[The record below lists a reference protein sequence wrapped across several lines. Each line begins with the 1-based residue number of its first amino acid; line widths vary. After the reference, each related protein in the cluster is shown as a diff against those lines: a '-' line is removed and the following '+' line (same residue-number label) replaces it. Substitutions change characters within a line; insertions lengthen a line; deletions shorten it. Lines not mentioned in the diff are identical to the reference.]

1 MDLADA
7 LDRAPTGE
15 RPRFDLAAGA
25 LVGGR
30 CADCG
35 ATAWPARAVCHRC
48 GGADVRLGTFARAG
62 TLVSCTLVMVPRP
75 GLEAPYM
82 LGQVRL
88 DDGPVVFGQ
97 IIGLDDA
104 EAVPCPVTVQV
115 SADRYWFTPAGLQEP
130 TGERQDETRVSSDET
145 GG

>member
-7 LDRAPTGE
+7 LDSAPTGE
-15 RPRFDLAAGA
+15 RPRFDLAAAA

-48 GGADVRLGTFARAG
+48 GGADVRLGAFARSG
-62 TLVSCTLVMVPRP
+62 TLVSCTRVMVPRP

-97 IIGLDDA
+97 ILGLDDT
-104 EAVPCPVTVQV
+104 EAVPCPVTVRV
-115 SADRYWFTPAGLQEP
+115 SAARYWFTPAGLPEP